1 MKRLH
6 FFAFALGLVVLAG
19 TAAADNYPSRPIR
32 LIVPYPAGGSTD
44 IMARALQEPMAN
56 PRPAARHRQPR
67 GRGRHD
73 RRQRAARADPD
84 GYTLLFANNGP
95 ISIAPLLQKGVDF
108 DPLKSFAPVSLV
120 SKAPLVL
127 VVSEKVPVND
137 AAGLIAYAKAQGK
150 PMLYATAGP
159 GSLGHLSTERFLNQ
173 AGLQMIHVPYRG
185 QAPTTLAI
193 FAGEVDI
200 LLTTT
205 SDTLNEYIRSG
216 KVKLLGVSS
225 PEPSAIARA
234 PRHRKC
240 VEGVFRRN
248 LVRAVGSSG
257 HAARDRRQTQ
267 RCHQHNAV
275 DAAIA
280 RPLSGLRCGGRDQY
294 SRRTVRH
301 HSGRNSFVAQSNRR
315 ASRQGRVT
323 ANRRPLTTVRGLDP
337 VCPRHR
343 IKRVPT
349 GVAAV
354 VARHRNKVDRRDC
367 FAG

>member
-6 FFAFALGLVVLAG
+6 FFTLALGLVVLAG

-44 IMARALQEPMAN
+44 IMARALQEPMAKILGQPLIIDN
-56 PRPAARHRQPR
+56 RGGAA
-67 GRGRHD
+67 GTTGANE
-73 RRQRAARADPD
+73 AARADAD

-127 VVSEKVPVND
+127 VASEKVPVND
-137 AAGLIAYAKAQGK
+137 VAGLIAYAKAQGK

-205 SDTLNEYIRSG
+205 SDTLNEHIRSG

-225 PEPSAIARA
+225 PESFAGCAGCDA
-234 PRHRKC
+234 HRQRL
-240 VEGVFRRN
+240 EGVFSRN
-248 LVRAVGSSG
+248 LVRDSG
-257 HAARDRRQTQ
+257 TRRHAGRDRQQAQ
-267 RCHQHNAV
+267 RCHQD
-275 DAAIA
+275 DAGDATIA
-280 RPLSGLRCGGRDQY
+280 RPLSDLRCGGRDQY

-301 HSGRNSFVAQSNRR
+301 HSGRNSRVAQGDRGSQ
-315 ASRQGRVT
+315 RQGRVV
-323 ANRRPLTTVRGLDP
+323 A
-337 VCPRHR
+337 
-343 IKRVPT
+343 
-349 GVAAV
+349 GV
-354 VARHRNKVDRRDC
+354 H
-367 FAG
+367 

>member
-1 MKRLH
+1 MKVLR
-6 FFAFALGLVVLAG
+6 VLAFVFG
-19 TAAADNYPSRPIR
+19 IALFAAPAAADNYPSRPIR

-44 IMARALQEPMAN
+44 IMARALQEPMAKILGQSLIIDN
-56 PRPAARHRQPR
+56 RGGAA
-67 GRGRHD
+67 GTTGANE
-73 RRQRAARADPD
+73 AARADAD

-127 VVSEKVPVND
+127 VASEKVPVSNV
-137 AAGLIAYAKAQGK
+137 AGLIAYAKGQSK

-205 SDTLNEYIRSG
+205 SDTLNEHIRSG

-225 PEPSAIARA
+225 REASPVA
-234 PRHRKC
+234 P
-240 VEGVFRRN
+240 
-248 LVRAVGSSG
+248 
-257 HAARDRRQTQ
+257 
-267 RCHQHNAV
+267 
-275 DAAIA
+275 
-280 RPLSGLRCGGRDQY
+280 
-294 SRRTVRH
+294 
-301 HSGRNSFVAQSNRR
+301 
-315 ASRQGRVT
+315 
-323 ANRRPLTTVRGLDP
+323 
-337 VCPRHR
+337 
-343 IKRVPT
+343 
-349 GVAAV
+349 
-354 VARHRNKVDRRDC
+354 
-367 FAG
+367 